1 MLGVVATSDPWPL
14 FMQVVVACS
23 YNPASLEAE
32 FWNSMDSTPVGCNS
46 ASTVGWIVQPPVIHH
61 KESNLTK
68 YWDITETRQQT
79 EIAIW
84 A

>member
-1 MLGVVATSDPWPL
+1 MPGVVATSDPWPL
-14 FMQVVVACS
+14 SMQVVVACS

-32 FWNSMDSTPVGCNS
+32 FWKSMDSTPVVCNS
-46 ASTVGWIVQPPVIHH
+46 ASTVGWIVQPPVIQH

-68 YWDITETRQQT
+68 YWDLTETRQQT